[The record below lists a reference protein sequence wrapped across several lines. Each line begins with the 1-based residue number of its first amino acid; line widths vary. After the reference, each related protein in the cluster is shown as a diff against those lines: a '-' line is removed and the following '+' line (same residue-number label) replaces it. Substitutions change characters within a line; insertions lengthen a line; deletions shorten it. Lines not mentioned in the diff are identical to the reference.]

1 MNAVAGKFSV
11 TTLDGGKVLQKA
23 PDETIFQRLRM
34 FIGPVDWSNYTF
46 EADVRVATRRR
57 QMGDIGITAQRYSL
71 VLYGNNQQLKLEP
84 WEPETERTV
93 TVPFSWKPDAWYH
106 VKLRVENLPDGKVRA
121 QGKAW
126 PTGERRAG
134 GMADRQGGSDR
145 QPAGSA
151 RRVRG
156 RAVRRVSG
164 QREDR
169 GESIAG
175 ATLSSD
181 DNFMTIT
188 RHHTLWLTLVL
199 LAAVGQS
206 PRIAASDPGTGDWPM
221 WGGTPDRNMVSNMKG
236 LPTEWDVK
244 TKKNVKWVAQLGS
257 QSYGNPIV
265 ADGMV
270 FVGTNNEGLRDP
282 KQGGD
287 RGVLMAFRESDGEFM
302 WQHTHPKLE
311 SGRANDWPF
320 QGVASSP
327 LVEGEHLYYVS
338 NRGVVWSLDT
348 KGFRDSEND
357 GPFKDEKL
365 TSQTDPDV
373 IWSFDMI
380 EEVGSYP
387 HNLANSS
394 PVIWGD
400 LIFVSTSNGQ
410 DESHVNIPSPKAPAI
425 IALNKTTGKLVWE
438 DNSVENRI
446 LHGQWSTPTVGR
458 IGGLVQVISAQGDGW
473 VRGYEATTG
482 KKLWE
487 FDTNPKDSVWPKTRN
502 EVISTPVIYRDRVYI
517 ANGQDPE
524 HGEGVG
530 HFYAID
536 ATKRGDI
543 TESGRIFH
551 FDKIRRSIAT
561 AAIAD
566 GLIYIPDFSGFF
578 HCLDAETGREY
589 WVHDLTAAVWGSAL
603 VADGKIYLG
612 TEDGDILVMQAG
624 KEKKVLGSFSMGT
637 AVYGT
642 AVPAHNTLFVMNRN
656 QLYALAVK

>member
-1 MNAVAGKFSV
+1 
-11 TTLDGGKVLQKA
+11 
-23 PDETIFQRLRM
+23 
-34 FIGPVDWSNYTF
+34 
-46 EADVRVATRRR
+46 
-57 QMGDIGITAQRYSL
+57 
-71 VLYGNNQQLKLEP
+71 
-84 WEPETERTV
+84 
-93 TVPFSWKPDAWYH
+93 
-106 VKLRVENLPDGKVRA
+106 
-121 QGKAW
+121 
-126 PTGERRAG
+126 
-134 GMADRQGGSDR
+134 
-145 QPAGSA
+145 
-151 RRVRG
+151 
-156 RAVRRVSG
+156 
-164 QREDR
+164 
-169 GESIAG
+169 
-175 ATLSSD
+175 
-181 DNFMTIT
+181 MTIT
-188 RHHTLWLTLVL
+188 RHTTLWLMLVV
-199 LAAVGQS
+199 LATGGQS
-206 PRIAASDPGTGDWPM
+206 SRIAASDPGTGDWPM
-221 WGGTPDRNMVSNMKG
+221 WGGKADRNMVSNMKG

-257 QSYGNPIV
+257 QSYGNPVV

-270 FVGTNNEGLRDP
+270 FVGTNNEALRDP

-287 RGVLMAFRESDGEFM
+287 RGVLMAFRESDGEFL

-327 LVEGEHLYYVS
+327 LVEGEHIYYVS
-338 NRGVVWSLDT
+338 NRGVLWCLDT

-365 TSQTDPDV
+365 TSPTDPDV

-394 PVIWGD
+394 PVTFGD

-410 DESHVNIPSPKAPAI
+410 DESHVHVPSPKAPAL
-425 IALNKTTGKLVWE
+425 IAINKTTGKLVWE
-438 DNSVENRI
+438 DNSVGDKI

-458 IGGLVQVISAQGDGW
+458 IGGVDQVVSAQGDGW
-473 VRGYEATTG
+473 IRGYEPLTG

-502 EVISTPVIYRDRVYI
+502 ELISTPVIYQDRVYI

-566 GLIYIPDFSGFF
+566 GLIFIPDFSGFF
-578 HCLDAETGREY
+578 HCLDAQTGQEY

-603 VADGKIYLG
+603 VADGKVYLG
-612 TEDGDILVMQAG
+612 TEDGDVIIMQAG
-624 KEKKVLGSFSMGT
+624 KEKKVLGSFNMGT

-642 AVPAHNTLFVMNRN
+642 AVPAHNTLFIMNRN
-656 QLYALAVK
+656 QLFALAVK